1 MWKYSQAIRKMPA
14 APLSLVIL
22 MLLLSESMQD
32 WVTEDETVTDMI
44 VDINIDELHKQ
55 AELYDVLITE

>member
-1 MWKYSQAIRKMPA
+1 MPA
-14 APLSLVIL
+14 LLLLIVIL

-44 VDINIDELHKQ
+44 VDINIDELHKHAQ
-55 AELYDVLITE
+55 LLEELDYA

>member
-1 MWKYSQAIRKMPA
+1 MPA
-14 APLSLVIL
+14 PLLLIVIL

-55 AELYDVLITE
+55 AELYDVLITEWFPTWPT

>member
-1 MWKYSQAIRKMPA
+1 MPA
-14 APLSLVIL
+14 LLLLIVIL